1 MRYFVEGSIMLAST
15 LEMARRLTLICR
27 DMLENC
33 VVSDDTVIRAVQI
46 LQAKQMEIAK
56 ENPRLRRVEINARLN
71 SSFRNCIEIGT
82 HSITLILVKRIIEDG
97 ATL

>member
-82 HSITLILVKRIIEDG
+82 HSITLVPVKRIIEDG

>member
-46 LQAKQMEIAK
+46 LQEKQREIAK

-82 HSITLILVKRIIEDG
+82 HQISLIPVKRIIEDG
-97 ATL
+97 AAL

>member
-15 LEMARRLTLICR
+15 LEMARRLTHICR

-46 LQAKQMEIAK
+46 LQEKQREIAK

-82 HSITLILVKRIIEDG
+82 HQITLVPVKRIIEDG

>member
-82 HSITLILVKRIIEDG
+82 HSITLIPVKRIIEDG

>member
-15 LEMARRLTLICR
+15 LEMARRLTHICR

-46 LQAKQMEIAK
+46 LQEKQREIAK

-82 HSITLILVKRIIEDG
+82 HQISLIPVKRIIEDG

>member
-1 MRYFVEGSIMLAST
+1 MRYFVQRDILLAST

-27 DMLENC
+27 DMLEEC
-33 VVSDDTVIRAVQI
+33 VVSEDTIIRAVQI
-46 LQAKQMEIAK
+46 LQEKQREIAE

-82 HSITLILVKRIIEDG
+82 HSITLIPVKRIIEDG
-97 ATL
+97 TTL

>member
-1 MRYFVEGSIMLAST
+1 
-15 LEMARRLTLICR
+15 
-27 DMLENC
+27 MLENC
-33 VVSDDTVIRAVQI
+33 VVSDGTVIRAVQI
-46 LQAKQMEIAK
+46 LQEKQREIAK

-82 HSITLILVKRIIEDG
+82 HQISLIPVKRIIEDG

>member
-15 LEMARRLTLICR
+15 LEMARRLTNICR
-27 DMLENC
+27 DMLEEC

-46 LQAKQMEIAK
+46 LQAKQMEISK

-82 HSITLILVKRIIEDG
+82 HSITLIPVKRIIEDG

>member
-46 LQAKQMEIAK
+46 LQAKQMEISK

-82 HSITLILVKRIIEDG
+82 HQITLVPVKRIIEDG

>member
-15 LEMARRLTLICR
+15 LEMARRLTHICR

-46 LQAKQMEIAK
+46 LQEKQREIAK

-82 HSITLILVKRIIEDG
+82 HQITLVPVKRIIEDG
-97 ATL
+97 AAL

>member
-1 MRYFVEGSIMLAST
+1 MRYFVQHDSMLAST
-15 LEMARRLTLICR
+15 LEMARRLTNICR
-27 DMLENC
+27 DMLEEC
-33 VVSDDTVIRAVQI
+33 VVSDDTVIQAVRI
-46 LQAKQMEIAK
+46 LQEKQREIAK

-82 HSITLILVKRIIEDG
+82 HSITLIPVKRIIEDG

>member
-1 MRYFVEGSIMLAST
+1 MLAST

-46 LQAKQMEIAK
+46 LQAKQMEISK
-56 ENPRLRRVEINARLN
+56 ENPRLRRVEINVRLN

-82 HSITLILVKRIIEDG
+82 HSITLVPVKRIIEDG

>member
-1 MRYFVEGSIMLAST
+1 MRYFVEGGIMLAST

-46 LQAKQMEIAK
+46 LQAKQMEISK
-56 ENPRLRRVEINARLN
+56 ENPRLRRVEINVRLN

-82 HSITLILVKRIIEDG
+82 HSITLVPVKRIIEDG